1 MPMVPTFQ
9 SGLPQV
15 QDSGNSGLSPISVP
29 QDRTDYDAVM
39 KKALMPVQDW
49 ANSAVKALEVQRA
62 RVIKAESDDAE
73 REVMGV
79 IDTHL
84 NNPETGYL
92 TKMGR
97 NAMDGYQPAMEA
109 MTRDVNEIVGK
120 LSPQAREAV
129 QSRVYDRM
137 QSAHSQAQRWNA
149 NQTRQYQ
156 LQSSSSKVEA
166 LQADAANH
174 YADPEYLAK
183 SSASVEM
190 ELDYQAQLMGWDEE
204 TLSNQ
209 KRAHLDQLQANR
221 FSAWAQDDPVSAFEA
236 LMSTPDDSMSMD
248 IRRKLENSLWRQS
261 KGLLAAELAAKHPL
275 TGDRNEL
282 WGAIKSE
289 KTGIPLIDELTQ
301 VRRAELFA
309 SVWTQQKTAQSGY
322 RQDLAK
328 REKNSLTLI
337 GETGVDAD
345 MLSRDQFVEAYGES
359 EGSQRY
365 ESYKANAETVAAI
378 HGFSRMPVDAMN
390 AVIEA
395 SAPVRGAEDYADQVK
410 RRDALVKARD
420 EVTKQRRNDPIAY
433 AMGTGSYDVQSID
446 FDNLQSVVG
455 QISIRAQNAKTI
467 STDYGTKAK
476 IFSLD
481 EVSKLKTKIDGL
493 GARERSAF
501 LGAIADVVGAD
512 GVGIVH
518 RQLGE
523 EYSTGFLLAADPSM
537 RANGVAENYFLGKA
551 GIAEKQTK
559 VGIVTSPSTGIPL
572 KLEALNGLIDNPVV
586 REKVVDSITAVAA
599 GKVMSGTSAGEAMT
613 QAMTEIVGEIYDYN
627 GRKVALKDGVRL
639 SDLEDAVRSNVRS
652 FERLKGVVAKLPN
665 GMPLTG
671 EQVAKLLP
679 DAELR
684 MSTTGEDN
692 TFDVILSNGQKL
704 IQSDGS
710 PFTIKAVNF
719 EK

>member
-1 MPMVPTFQ
+1 MPIVPTFQ
-9 SGLPQV
+9 GGLPQV
-15 QDSGNSGLSPISVP
+15 QDSGSAGMAPISAP
-29 QDRTDYDAVM
+29 QIRTDYDAVM

-97 NAMDGYQPAMEA
+97 HAMDGYQPAMEA

-190 ELDYQAQLMGWDEE
+190 ELAYQAQLMGWDDE

-236 LMSTPDDSMSMD
+236 LISTPDDSMSMD
-248 IRRKLENSLWRQS
+248 IRRKLEDSLWRQS

-275 TGDRNEL
+275 TGDKNEL

-328 REKNSLTLI
+328 REKNSLALI

-572 KLEALNGLIDNPVV
+572 KLEALNGLIDNSVV

>member
-15 QDSGNSGLSPISVP
+15 QDSGNSGFSPISVP

-39 KKALMPVQDW
+39 KKALMPVQEW
-49 ANSAVKALEVQRA
+49 ANSAVKALDVQRA

-73 REVMGV
+73 REVMSV
-79 IDTHL
+79 IDSHL

-109 MTRDVNEIVGK
+109 MTRDVNEIVGR
-120 LSPQAREAV
+120 LSPQARDAV

-137 QSAHSQAQRWNA
+137 QSAQSQAQRWNA

-156 LQSSSSKVEA
+156 VQSSSSKVEA
-166 LQADAANH
+166 LLTDAANH

-183 SSASVEM
+183 SSASVDM
-190 ELDYQAQLMGWDEE
+190 ELDYQAQLMGWDAD
-204 TLSNQ
+204 TLSKQ
-209 KRAHLDQLQANR
+209 KRAHMDQLQANR

-236 LMSTPDDSMSMD
+236 LRSTPDDSISLD
-248 IRRKLENSLWRQS
+248 IRRKLEDSLWRQS
-261 KGLLAAELAAKHPL
+261 KGLLAVELAAKHPL
-275 TGDRNEL
+275 TGDKKEL
-282 WGAIKSE
+282 WRAIKSE
-289 KTGIPLIDELTQ
+289 KTGIPLIDSLPHA
-301 VRRAELFA
+301 RRAELFA
-309 SVWTQQKTAQSGY
+309 SVWTKQKEAQSEW
-322 RQDLAK
+322 RQDLSR
-328 REKNSLTLI
+328 REKNSLALI

-345 MLSRDQFVEAYGES
+345 MLSLEQYVEAYGES
-359 EGSQRY
+359 EGKRRYDIY
-365 ESYKANAETVAAI
+365 ESTAETVAAM
-378 HGFSRMPVDAMN
+378 HGFRSMPIEAMN

-395 SAPVRGAEDYADQVK
+395 SAPVRGSEDYADQVK
-410 RRDALVKARD
+410 RRDALMQARD
-420 EVTKQRRNDPIAY
+420 EITKQRRNDPIAY
-433 AMGTGSYDVQSID
+433 AMSTGSYDTKGID
-446 FDNLQSVVG
+446 FDDVNSVVG
-455 QISIRAQNAKTI
+455 QVMIRAQNADSI
-467 STDYGTKAK
+467 ASDYGTKAK
-476 IFSLD
+476 IFSSE
-481 EVSKLKTKIDGL
+481 EVSRLKMKIDGL
-493 GARERSAF
+493 GARDKATF
-501 LGAIADVVGAD
+501 LAQVADAA
-512 GVGIVH
+512 GVNGIGIVM
-518 RQLGE
+518 RQLGN
-523 EYSTGFLLAADPSM
+523 EYATGFLLSADPSM
-537 RANGVAENYFLGKA
+537 RANGVPENYFLGKA

-572 KLEALNGLIDNPVV
+572 KVEALNGLIDNPVV

-692 TFDVILSNGQKL
+692 TFDVVLSNGQKL